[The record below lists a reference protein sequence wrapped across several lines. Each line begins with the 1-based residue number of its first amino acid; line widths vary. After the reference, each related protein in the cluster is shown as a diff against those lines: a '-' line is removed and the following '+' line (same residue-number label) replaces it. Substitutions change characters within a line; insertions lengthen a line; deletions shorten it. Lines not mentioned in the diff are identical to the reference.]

1 MADIN
6 WSPDGKQMFEKLMG
20 AVPEAMRDAV
30 KPMLLEKVAARAAGK
45 AVTQDV
51 VATMVQEDLPEPQ
64 RSAIMEVLGLKKKAA
79 ATKKEQAPAAAPA
92 APAKIEWQGKSEAMF
107 ERMLQEVPE
116 ALRGVFRGKLMQVL
130 QQKARGGPAAESHV
144 TEIVNEMVPEPFKSN
159 ILKAFSTMGDI
170 DMNVVE
176 EIIKNNP
183 GGQETAIAILHAI
196 QARCG
201 YLPQEA
207 LALVSQRKGIFLS
220 TLYRLATA
228 YKAFR
233 TKPPKKYTVTVCNGT
248 GCHAKDGGQL
258 LKELEKNVAG
268 NGAQITLEKVRCL
281 GCCDMSPA
289 VMINGELFGGAQ
301 AQAKIAEI
309 LHV

>member
-30 KPMLLEKVAARAAGK
+30 KPMLLEKIAGRAAGK
-45 AVTQDV
+45 AVTQDI

-64 RSAIMEVLGLKKKAA
+64 RSAIMEVLGLKKKSA
-79 ATKKEQAPAAAPA
+79 KKEPAPAAAPA
-92 APAKIEWQGKSEAMF
+92 TPAKTEWQGKSEAMF

-116 ALRGVFRGKLMQVL
+116 ALRGVFRGKLLQVL
-130 QQKARGGPAAESHV
+130 QQKAKGGPAAESHV
-144 TEIVNEMVPEPFKSN
+144 IEIVHEMVPEPFKSN

-183 GGQETAIAILHAI
+183 GGQETAITILHAI

-220 TLYRLATA
+220 TLYRLASA

-248 GCHAKDGGQL
+248 GCHVKDGGQI
-258 LKELEKNVAG
+258 LKELEKKVAG

-281 GCCDMSPA
+281 GCCDLSPA
-289 VMINGELFGGAQ
+289 VMINGELYGGAQ
-301 AQAKIAEI
+301 AQARIAEI
-309 LHV
+309 LHE

>member
-1 MADIN
+1 MADIK

-20 AVPEAMRDAV
+20 AVPEAMREAV
-30 KPMLLEKVAARAAGK
+30 KPMLLEKLASRAAGK
-45 AVTQDV
+45 AVTQDI

-64 RSAIMEVLGLKKKAA
+64 KSALMEVLGLKKKPA
-79 ATKKEQAPAAAPA
+79 KKEPAPAAPA
-92 APAKIEWQGKSEAMF
+92 APAKTEWQGKSEAMF

-130 QQKARGGPAAESHV
+130 QQKAKGGPAAESHV
-144 TEIVNEMVPEPFKSN
+144 TEIVHEMVPEPFKSN

-183 GGQETAIAILHAI
+183 GGQETVISILHAI
-196 QARCG
+196 QAKCG

-207 LALVSQRKGIFLS
+207 LILVSQKKDIFLS
-220 TLYRLATA
+220 NLYRLATS
-228 YKAFR
+228 YSAFR
-233 TKPPKKYTVTVCNGT
+233 IKPLKKYAVTVCNGT
-248 GCHAKDGGQL
+248 GCHVKAGGQI
-258 LKELEKNVAG
+258 LKELEKKVSG
-268 NGAQITLEKVRCL
+268 NGSQITLEKVRCL

-289 VMINGELFGGAQ
+289 VMINGELYGGAQ
-301 AQAKIAEI
+301 AQARIAEI
-309 LHV
+309 LHE

>member
-1 MADIN
+1 MADIK

-30 KPMLLEKVAARAAGK
+30 KPMLLEKLAGRAAGK
-45 AVTQDV
+45 AVSQDI

-64 RSAIMEVLGLKKKAA
+64 KSALMEVLGLKKKTA
-79 ATKKEQAPAAAPA
+79 KKEQAPAAPA
-92 APAKIEWQGKSEAMF
+92 ASAKTEWQGKSEAMF

-130 QQKARGGPAAESHV
+130 QQKAKGGPAAESHV
-144 TEIVNEMVPEPFKSN
+144 TEIVHEMVPEPFKTN

-176 EIIKNNP
+176 EIINHNP
-183 GGQETAIAILHAI
+183 GGQETAIAILHDI

-220 TLYRLATA
+220 ALYQLATA

-233 TKPPKKYTVTVCNGT
+233 IKPPKKYAITACNGT
-248 GCHAKDGGQL
+248 GCHVKDGGQL
-258 LKELEKNVAG
+258 LKELEKKAAG
-268 NGAQITLEKVRCL
+268 NGAQLTLEKVRCL

-289 VMINGELFGGAQ
+289 VMINGELYGGAQ

-309 LHV
+309 FHE

>member
-1 MADIN
+1 MTKTKKMAAQKSAAP
-6 WSPDGKQMFEKLMG
+6 SPG
-20 AVPEAMRDAV
+20 AQA
-30 KPMLLEKVAARAAGK
+30 VAAGEWAGK
-45 AVTQDV
+45 SQ
-51 VATMVQEDLPEPQ
+51 
-64 RSAIMEVLGLKKKAA
+64 
-79 ATKKEQAPAAAPA
+79 
-92 APAKIEWQGKSEAMF
+92 AMF

-130 QQKARGGPAAESHV
+130 QQKAKGGPAAESHV
-144 TEIVNEMVPEPFKSN
+144 TEIVHEMVPEPFKSN
-159 ILKAFSTMGDI
+159 ILKAFSTMGDM

-183 GGQETAIAILHAI
+183 GGQETAIAILHDI

-220 TLYRLATA
+220 ALYQLATA

-233 TKPPKKYTVTVCNGT
+233 IKPPKKYAITVCNGT
-248 GCHAKDGGQL
+248 GCHVKDGGQL
-258 LKELEKNVAG
+258 LKELEKKAAG
-268 NGAQITLEKVRCL
+268 NGAQLTLEKVRCL

-289 VMINGELFGGAQ
+289 VMINGELYGGAQ
-301 AQAKIAEI
+301 AQARIAEI
-309 LHV
+309 FHE